1 VCHAWG
7 PLTHIYLANEILS
20 LSYLLP
26 PAVYGVIRHFR
37 EDFIYGNIMADTM
50 IGKKYIPH
58 DRNSHTW
65 DFGFKLLRL
74 ADSHSQKSFAYGY
87 LCHLAADTVIH
98 EILSAD
104 KTNVEHTIYE
114 LKADSLVRKRYWL
127 QAVAI
132 DGMVQ
137 KRNDKF
143 LETSMRKSFLS
154 FKTNKRI
161 LKSIVFMSLFTS
173 MGFTSVPYWR
183 RRAIQSPR
191 NEVIVELRK
200 QSLKR
205 ILDIMMHGE
214 QSYVT
219 SKNPSVEFKRK
230 KRVDKLSS
238 TTAA

>member
-1 VCHAWG
+1 MFAPSVCYAWG

-26 PAVYGVIRHFR
+26 PAIYGVIRHFR

-65 DFGFKLLRL
+65 DFGFKLLKL
-74 ADSHSQKSFAYGY
+74 ADSHSKKSFAYGY

-98 EILSAD
+98 ELLNGD
-104 KTNVEHTIYE
+104 KNNVEHTMYE
-114 LKADSLVRKRYWL
+114 LKADSLIRKRYWL

-132 DGMVQ
+132 DRAVQ

-143 LETSMRKSFLS
+143 LETSMRRSFLS

-173 MGFTSVPYWR
+173 MGLTNVTYWSR
-183 RRAIQSPR
+183 RSLRSPG

-200 QSLKR
+200 QSLRR
-205 ILDIMMHGE
+205 ILDILRHGE

-219 SKNPSVEFKRK
+219 DKNPSVEFKLK
-230 KRVDKLSS
+230 KRLVG
-238 TTAA
+238 

>member
-1 VCHAWG
+1 
-7 PLTHIYLANEILS
+7 
-20 LSYLLP
+20 
-26 PAVYGVIRHFR
+26 
-37 EDFIYGNIMADTM
+37 MADTM

-74 ADSHSQKSFAYGY
+74 ADSHSRKSFAYGY

-98 EILSAD
+98 ELLTGD
-104 KTNVEHTIYE
+104 KTNVEHTLYE

-137 KRNDKF
+137 KRNDQF
-143 LETSMRKSFLS
+143 LETVMRKSFLS

-161 LKSIVFMSLFTS
+161 LKSIVFMSLFAS
-173 MGFTSVPYWR
+173 MGFTNVTGWR
-183 RRAIQSPR
+183 RPSIQSPR
-191 NEVIVELRK
+191 NEVIVALRK
-200 QSLKR
+200 QSLR
-205 ILDIMMHGE
+205 RMLDILALGE

-219 SKNPSVEFKRK
+219 SKNPSVEFRRK
-230 KRVDKLSS
+230 KRSDKTPS
-238 TTAA
+238 TIRDLKKTSFFTVKKD